1 MQTITLGKTGIK
13 VKKLGFGAMFLPRI
27 SKEESD
33 KVLNRALEL
42 GINYFDTSSAYQ
54 DSEEK
59 LGRVL
64 SSRKRDYVITSRSIS
79 WKMGMD
85 AFKKEYEQ
93 SFQRFQLDM
102 IDFYGFHAVNQP
114 NDLSM
119 VMKEPLTFM
128 KDEKAKGRIRHIAI
142 TGHNPVTMTE
152 ALKTG
157 EFEMTM
163 FPFNVIEKEPLDTLI
178 DAANR
183 LGVATSIMKPLGGG
197 VIESK
202 AIALR
207 FFLNHPIGVITPGM
221 SSIQELEANYKVIDE
236 NKPLSLEELKK
247 LEDEVAS
254 LGKEFCRRCSYCMP
268 CEHNIMIPFVHMIH
282 MKCYGKEMNDDVA
295 HTLELAKRMLP
306 GLEACDECNQC
317 VEKCPY
323 TLPTPRRVKELRELL
338 SSQK

>member
-221 SSIQELEANYKVIDE
+221 SSIQELEANYKDIDE

>member
-33 KVLNRALEL
+33 RVLNRALEL

-64 SSRKRDYVITSRSIS
+64 SKRKRDYVITSRSIS
-79 WKMGMD
+79 WKMGKD
-85 AFKKEYEQ
+85 ALKKDLEQ
-93 SFQRFQLDM
+93 SFQRLQLNV

-114 NDLSM
+114 HDLAL
-119 VMKEPLTFM
+119 VMKEPLTFL
-128 KDEKAKGRIRHIAI
+128 KEEKEKGRIRHIAI
-142 TGHNPVTMTE
+142 TVHNPVTMTE

-157 EFEMTM
+157 EFEMAM

-178 DAANR
+178 DTANQ
-183 LGVATSIMKPLGGG
+183 LGVSSSIMKPLAGG

-202 AIALR
+202 SLALR

-221 SSIQELEANYKVIDE
+221 ASMQELETNFKVIDE
-236 NKPLSLEELKK
+236 GKPLSPEEIKK
-247 LEDEVAS
+247 LEDEVSS

-295 HTLELAKRMLP
+295 YTLEMAKRMLP
-306 GLEACDECNQC
+306 QLETCDECGKC

-338 SSQK
+338 SARR